1 MRLRA
6 GPTIY
11 EINTAA
17 WLQRLGG
24 KYGRPVGL
32 GDLPGSEW
40 DALAALPVDAVWL
53 MGVWQR
59 SPIGR
64 TVALASP
71 QLLAAYRSALPDV
84 QDDDVLGSPY
94 CVRDYVVDER
104 FGGPDGLEAAR
115 QELAERD
122 LALILDYV
130 PNHVAADHSWVID
143 RPDYFLAGSDA
154 ELAAHPEEF
163 METESGVFAKGRDPY
178 FEPWQD
184 VLQLNAFSPALRQA
198 AADTVTAIGN
208 QCDGVRCDMAM
219 LMTNEVFART
229 WGERAGTAPE
239 ADFWPLL
246 IARCK
251 QTHPDFLFMAEVY
264 WDMEWTLQQH
274 GFDLC
279 YDKRLYDRLVHDPA
293 DSARGHLQADN
304 AYQQRLIRFIENHDE
319 PRAALTFGPARARAA
334 AVVMSTLQGARLYH
348 ADNWKGS
355 GRTSQYSLDE
365 GRTNHPTRTYAP
377 STAGCSAPPP
387 MSERGASIGAYA
399 TAQAARTIHTPS
411 SSRGAGRT
419 RRRVIWSWSTSH
431 PPTPRAGSDCRGAIS
446 PDGPGASP
454 TGCARTASHARA
466 TNWPARAYASH
477 SPAGDPGSSRLKPNR
492 IVNPPV

>member
-84 QDDDVLGSPY
+84 QEGDVLGSPY

-104 FGGPDGLEAAR
+104 FGGPDGLAGAR

-130 PNHVAADHSWVID
+130 PNHVAADHPWVID

-184 VLQLNAFSPALRQA
+184 VLQLNAFSPALREA

-219 LMTNEVFART
+219 LTTNEVFART

-348 ADNWKGS
+348 DGQLEGFRTHLPIQLGRGPHEPSDPDLRTFYRRLLRATADVRAGCVDWRLCHCTSCSDDPHPQLVAWCWSNPQARYLVVVNLSPADAEGRVRLPWPDLS
-355 GRTSQYSLDE
+355 GRTWGLTDRLREDRFTCSGDE
-365 GRTNHPTRTYAP
+365 LA
-377 STAGCSAPPP
+377 SAGLRVTLA
-387 MSERGASIGAYA
+387 GWG
-399 TAQAARTIHTPS
+399 
-411 SSRGAGRT
+411 SRFLALET
-419 RRRVIWSWSTSH
+419 
-431 PPTPRAGSDCRGAIS
+431 
-446 PDGPGASP
+446 
-454 TGCARTASHARA
+454 
-466 TNWPARAYASH
+466 
-477 SPAGDPGSSRLKPNR
+477 
-492 IVNPPV
+492 

>member
-1 MRLRA
+1 MRVRA
-6 GPTIY
+6 DPAIY

-32 GDLPGSEW
+32 GDVPGLEW
-40 DALAALPVDAVWL
+40 DALVALPVDAVWL

-64 TVALASP
+64 TVALAMP

-84 QDDDVLGSPY
+84 EEDDVLGSPY

-104 FGGPDGLEAAR
+104 FGGPDGLAGAR

-130 PNHVAADHSWVID
+130 PNHVAADHPWVID

-154 ELAAHPEEF
+154 ELAAQPEEF
-163 METESGVFAKGRDPY
+163 MATEGGVFAKGRDPY

-184 VLQLNAFSPALRQA
+184 VLQLNAFSPALREA

-229 WGERAGTAPE
+229 WGQRAGAAPE

-264 WDMEWTLQQH
+264 WDMEWTLQQQ

-279 YDKRLYDRLVHDPA
+279 YDKRLYDRLVRDPPN
-293 DSARGHLQADN
+293 SVRGHLRADS

-319 PRAALTFGPARARAA
+319 PRAALTFESARGRAA

-348 ADNWKGS
+348 DGQLEGFRTHLPIQL
-355 GRTSQYSLDE
+355 GRQPDE
-365 GRTNHPTRTYAP
+365 PSDPDLRSFYGRLLRAVAVEQLRCGDWRLCDCTRW
-377 STAGCSAPPP
+377 SDDSH
-387 MSERGASIGAYA
+387 RHL
-399 TAQAARTIHTPS
+399 AAWCWS
-411 SSRGAGRT
+411 SSQARHLVVVNLSPARAKGRARLPWDDLAGRT
-419 RRRVIWSWSTSH
+419 WSLDDRLSEDCFKRSGDELAREGFCVALEGW
-431 PPTPRAGSDCRGAIS
+431 GSRFLALES
-446 PDGPGASP
+446 
-454 TGCARTASHARA
+454 
-466 TNWPARAYASH
+466 
-477 SPAGDPGSSRLKPNR
+477 
-492 IVNPPV
+492 